1 MPESNKSTSASHL
14 TSLTIDISQLQ
25 KQLQTVD
32 KNMADTANK
41 AVQSANKIK
50 DSFKNINSLGV
61 SGGLTKGISSGIN
74 KATSSISQLEARIL
88 NLQKRIASS
97 PMNNVAYD
105 NMAAKVDRAAERI
118 ISLNNILRQG
128 GTLSKQQ
135 QKQVQ
140 SLARTYDDMSKAM
153 TKLETYY
160 FKTGDA
166 INVTSNKISELIT
179 KYKQWQKQIAT
190 SPAKGQ
196 DGFANIEQRIST
208 IIARLQ
214 ELHAESAKTGV
225 TPAIAKEYGQLNAE
239 MTVLKG
245 NVADITRLWQ
255 EQSNAIKIIEQQA
268 KSVKELDKSYQS
280 LSQKIVQSQ
289 LLPQSVSNIS
299 TAVEQARQELRAY
312 NNIIQSGNQL
322 TEAQAQRV
330 GVLTSQLT
338 NLNTQLKD
346 TYINAI
352 QSGQGFKTGAD
363 AITNLQAK
371 ARDFNKYAREAQSFF
386 KQFINGK
393 TILDETSQQFITMR
407 NQAKGLVD
415 ALRGLNASFISKG
428 GIVSRQDYAQLLQY
442 VNALENLKLQLGQA
456 EEAAKLTGQGLRQV
470 TTVNV
475 QDIERAALAYAQL
488 TNQMQGKKVTDTS
501 LNALIQ
507 QAKGY
512 EQVLNNLVRNAN
524 ILGTV
529 TPQMAQQ
536 FQQVNNALIPLR
548 HQLANLDPQIGQ
560 LQQQYRKMEQ
570 EIRSTIS
577 SLNKLEQAAVTDK
590 GRRQVSNLRQ
600 QYEQLAQTL
609 RTMPV
614 ADAQSRLAALNT
626 SFNDLSRTVPTATGW
641 VNRFV
646 EAITNRARW
655 MLAYGILNS
664 IFTSF
669 TNIIKVIRETEDS
682 VIELQRVLSNPPAQ
696 GDMAGELNQ
705 IAYEYGQTFANVQ
718 EVAVRFAQTGM
729 DWNETIEATRATM
742 LGLNTAELE
751 VNTATQG
758 LIAVMAQFHIEAEDL
773 EDVIDKINITADNF
787 PVTSEKI
794 VAALQ
799 RAGGTASAFGMSLEQ
814 TIGTIT
820 ALSEATGRS
829 GEAIGTA
836 MNSLI
841 SFTMKESSLKTFAQ
855 YFSQI
860 EGKAHLTAEALK
872 EMNVF
877 DVWTNLSQAIQN
889 SGDELAQMLATSSD
903 FTDLMNEEI
912 ATATGLTDE
921 YNAAVAETNQQLVD
935 QEDIYSTVGVYRKNY
950 FIALLNYISTAQD
963 AIENMNGAI
972 GYSQQ
977 ENVTAMEALSKQFNQ
992 LIVAARELAV
1002 QFGESG
1008 FLNILKDLT
1017 AVATGVL
1024 HLTKNVGG
1032 LTTVMLGLTAV
1043 LFKVKGLKLA
1053 SMLKTLEVLFNSLHL
1068 TLVKA
1073 FTRARSSVVL
1083 FNASLKRGNTI
1094 AAAFRNTVLSLKL
1107 TMGDFL
1113 VVITLVVAAIQSII
1127 GKFDEY
1133 NEKQRESRQ
1142 AAIELGNETEEQ
1154 INRIYEAYQKLEQAQ
1169 SYNVPKNLTQALE
1182 DYNKELEEAAN
1193 KNINLSKTIYG
1204 NIDTEAR
1211 NAIEWTEE
1219 NLQRYKSEIQSW
1231 GVELDK
1237 LRGTVTSVFGQ
1248 SGKFDGVEI
1257 AFSPMLQT
1265 ETGAVL
1271 LSSDTLNKYLNTL
1284 IERAGDGYTAND
1296 LIRLDTTG
1304 IETDG
1309 VVIKNIIADIGKTAQ
1324 DTVEQINYIG
1334 DFDGVGQSW
1343 SNLQKYEQVSIQQ
1356 AEDLRKA
1363 QVELLEVLGYTK
1375 EDIPI
1380 LTKRY
1385 SEMGIEINSLD
1396 ELMQQ
1401 LLDDTNAVNKAN
1413 MEIALAEN
1421 KQSFKDLEMGLL
1433 NVKEATEQETAALSL
1448 LDNEYKGLIKHAETP
1463 YSFKLLNRDDY
1474 DQAKETI
1481 SSLNNVVSKMRETWT
1496 SEELASN
1503 RVYQQMIK
1511 WIDTLQK
1518 KVAEVDKQEEQ
1529 VKLIGSSWE
1538 ETAKNMAK
1546 AQMQIDKF
1554 VDGTEEAILSLEDL
1568 QNTLESL
1575 GEEYEAISGRV
1586 DAFQSSYS
1594 TLQDVIS
1601 EYNQTGLLT
1610 ADMLQSLLE
1619 LEPQYLELLDTKNGT
1634 LSINNEKLGDMINSN
1649 DVYMNQ
1655 LMALKIAEDA
1665 NTIAIQLRDIAIQ
1678 DMTESEKKAAL
1689 ASVTLSDD
1697 IAEVAFECLNG
1708 AGDANTFKNAIKELG
1723 EQAGL
1728 SGSSLDLF
1736 GDKVFGIFNTM
1747 QNLSAMFGKAQ
1758 NAQTATTRLNRYYT
1772 PKSSG
1777 GGGSTGSKK
1786 SQKDV
1791 LKEELNEKLE
1801 VYEHTIYI
1809 LEKNSN
1815 EVNKKV
1821 AKATQEALDNYN
1833 EEMKLVTEKGIDLS
1847 QTIFGNIDTN
1857 SRQILEWT
1865 DENLQKY
1872 QEALLSWGQDL
1883 DELRGS
1889 FSTLL
1894 GSSAEYDGIEIAFSP
1909 ILQTDSGPVLLNQST
1924 VDKYIYGLIEKAGE
1938 GWHNEDLFRLDTQGL
1953 VVDGQFIK
1961 NLLADIGE
1969 TAIQTGEAMHYVGEL
1984 GSVAQ
1989 AKKYLEE
1996 VKADNLT
2003 SAEQQIAIYKKMQ
2016 EEIHA
2021 LAEKYRA
2028 MGLSEDS
2035 SYIRELS
2042 EKWWKYQDEVVKLM
2056 DGIYDATIE
2065 AHENALSLLENQYN
2079 RLDRYTDYSSMTE
2092 NLRKQYDIQRQ
2103 IQEAAHNEAQRLRK
2117 MGVDENDEAIQAC
2130 IKAWWGAEDAIQEI
2144 NSKIEESILN
2154 TYDDFISMADKF
2166 DLWDYMDISKV
2177 DYLHEKLGAVNDMLQ
2192 DGTISLK
2199 EYNAQ
2204 LKEIGEALYEAQVEQ
2219 FEKQKDDIE
2228 KEYEQL
2234 IKKHKQEI
2242 ETLKEKKE
2250 VQQDYY
2256 DKIIEGYEKEIE
2268 AWEKKKEEIEDY
2280 YDNLIDN
2287 LQDVQKENERINKQ
2301 VDYYN
2306 ERQKIITNLEQ
2317 AQARSGVA
2325 WREKEMEY
2333 QQQLIDLDE
2342 EWSRTQKQWN
2352 IEDQIA
2358 ELQRLKESALG
2369 DIDKTIEKINQYI
2382 TDTEEKSKTA
2392 IENIDNQI
2400 KGIETTIEGLE
2411 QDAENAIAAI
2421 DEDIKAL
2428 SRDIAEAIKNG
2439 TADGLIDVSAEFDQ
2453 ATKNAIIALGGTVV
2467 EGKGLVDDG
2476 IKETAQQGVV
2486 TMNDM
2491 LFEPMKQSI
2500 NDVANTLK
2508 QTIVSSAE
2516 TAAKNSLSSFKQN
2529 LVQPLQSDLQNIMK
2543 ETQTVQTANTQ
2554 AKINKTINTNVASNL
2569 AKKNINSGG
2578 GVTNV
2583 FINNKVANTA
2593 KGYEKAQSILQK
2605 LRV

>member
-97 PMNNVAYD
+97 PMNNAAYD

-548 HQLANLDPQIGQ
+548 HRLANLDPQIGQ

-664 IFTSF
+664 IFSSF

-696 GDMAGELNQ
+696 GDMASELNQ

-1568 QNTLESL
+1568 QNTLERL
-1575 GEEYEAISGRV
+1575 GEEYETISGRV

-1619 LEPQYLELLDTKNGT
+1619 LEPQYLELLNTKNGT

-1665 NTIAIQLRDIAIQ
+1665 NAIAIQIRNIATQ
-1678 DMTESEKKAAL
+1678 DMTESEIKAAL
-1689 ASVTLSDD
+1689 ASITLSDD
-1697 IAEVAFECLNG
+1697 IAKVAFECLNG

-1791 LKEELNEKLE
+1791 LKEGLNERLE
-1801 VYEHTIYI
+1801 VYEHSIFL
-1809 LEKNSN
+1809 LEK
-1815 EVNKKV
+1815 
-1821 AKATQEALDNYN
+1821 ADADAD
-1833 EEMKLVTEKGIDLS
+1833 KL
-1847 QTIFGNIDTN
+1847 
-1857 SRQILEWT
+1857 
-1865 DENLQKY
+1865 
-1872 QEALLSWGQDL
+1872 
-1883 DELRGS
+1883 
-1889 FSTLL
+1889 
-1894 GSSAEYDGIEIAFSP
+1894 
-1909 ILQTDSGPVLLNQST
+1909 
-1924 VDKYIYGLIEKAGE
+1924 
-1938 GWHNEDLFRLDTQGL
+1938 
-1953 VVDGQFIK
+1953 
-1961 NLLADIGE
+1961 
-1969 TAIQTGEAMHYVGEL
+1969 
-1984 GSVAQ
+1984 
-1989 AKKYLEE
+1989 
-1996 VKADNLT
+1996 
-2003 SAEQQIAIYKKMQ
+2003 IAIYKKMQ
-2016 EEIHA
+2016 EEVHA
-2021 LAEKYRA
+2021 LAEKYRS
-2028 MGLSEDS
+2028 MGVSEDDEL
-2035 SYIRELS
+2035 IRSLQ

-2342 EWSRTQKQWN
+2342 EWNRTQQQWN